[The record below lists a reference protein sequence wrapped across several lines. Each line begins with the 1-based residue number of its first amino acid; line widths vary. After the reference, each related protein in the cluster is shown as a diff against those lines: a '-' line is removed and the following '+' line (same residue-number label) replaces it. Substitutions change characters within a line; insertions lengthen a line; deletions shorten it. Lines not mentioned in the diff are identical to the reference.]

1 MVLPFNSQTCPIEWK
16 PLDRCRKYTFD
27 MSSQYTET
35 WNGPTIS
42 ANVFTRGNEGL
53 NFKRNFVDL
62 LYFRHFIKTLQL
74 YIETKEYD
82 FYLNNFLKF
91 LQPIF
96 RLNQIH
102 IILGCVQKNILF
114 ATMVVHRRS
123 MVGLQ
128 LMCVMEKITV
138 SPAGTKIIVIRM

>member
-1 MVLPFNSQTCPIEWK
+1 MALRFQQMYLQEETKVWILKEILLIF
-16 PLDRCRKYTFD
+16 YTFGT
-27 MSSQYTET
+27 SSKPY
-35 WNGPTIS
+35 N
-42 ANVFTRGNEGL
+42 
-53 NFKRNFVDL
+53 D
-62 LYFRHFIKTLQL
+62 
-74 YIETKEYD
+74 IETQEYD
-82 FYLNNFLKF
+82 FYLNDFLKF